1 MFYHD
6 EVFDDKARLGISLA
20 RRTGRWKL
28 LKVMGDVIQ
37 YSNYID
43 VGKKEKLK
51 KWKNLHIVLM
61 NIYWNVLKVWN
72 YVTWLLQLP
81 SNESSHNNG

>member
-1 MFYHD
+1 MFYQD

-43 VGKKEKLK
+43 VGKKKC
-51 KWKNLHIVLM
+51 
-61 NIYWNVLKVWN
+61 
-72 YVTWLLQLP
+72 
-81 SNESSHNNG
+81 